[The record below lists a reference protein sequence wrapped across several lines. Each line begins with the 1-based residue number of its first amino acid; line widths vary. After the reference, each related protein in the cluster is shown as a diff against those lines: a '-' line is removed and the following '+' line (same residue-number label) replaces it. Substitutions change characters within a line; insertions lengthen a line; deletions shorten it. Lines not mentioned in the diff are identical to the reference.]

1 MSFQGKMERGSAAS
15 TAANSTGS
23 GRSGGLHSGM
33 LVGMGV
39 WAKTADWTPTRLE

>member
-1 MSFQGKMERGSAAS
+1 MRPAN
-15 TAANSTGS
+15 TAADSTGS

-39 WAKTADWTPTRLE
+39 WAKTADWTPTRLRMKILGGRE